1 MRLVVLFE
9 LAQDVLLGLLGL
21 KLLWN
26 LLIPHALVWSN
37 DVDRGVS
44 MMFELDLVLVAAAAL
59 AGGVSSSVV
68 LFDSVGQLLVVFA
81 LVEVA
86 VVLHLYVGTFISGG
100 LVRWLRH
107 RRQSGR

>member
-9 LAQDVLLGLLGL
+9 LVQYALLGLLGL

-26 LLIPHALVWSN
+26 LLIPHALVWTN

-44 MMFELDLVLVAAAAL
+44 MMFELDLVLVAAAAGVG
-59 AGGVSSSVV
+59 AVSSSVV
-68 LFDSVGQLLVVFA
+68 LFGSVGQLLVVFV

-86 VVLHLYVGTFISGG
+86 VVLHAYAGTFISGG
-100 LVRWLRH
+100 VVRWLRA
-107 RRQSGR
+107 RRHSGR